1 MNPLVFLLLAGAA
14 VAVVAASSSSTEASP
29 KSEDEKLLASAQKM
43 VLLFDLY
50 TAQTRRNLDDEEL
63 YSLAKLNADAK
74 GIQLLDREGI
84 LSFAK
89 ANIPSQTI
97 NEFGKV
103 QGMAIPEALAY
114 YRQAFFLPPG
124 TASSHDGA
132 DDTGRPVPD
141 IYSVWGGETRLVCE
155 DGGFADACHTGYF
168 QDWFGRS
175 YGHYHDNDSD
185 IDAISSGF
193 LKDLNA
199 AWDAAGPG
207 LLSYIAS
214 MASNFPGIGTAIS
227 VGVTF
232 LSAVGE
238 GASLENAALASARSA
253 IPSAFRSVY
262 DIGVGLA
269 VKGTFDLDAA
279 LTVAMATAISQGAIN
294 GDVLNTYNT
303 IKTAY
308 EDAKATGEQIEGG
321 LGTLSG
327 AIKVAI

>member
-14 VAVVAASSSSTEASP
+14 VAVMASSSSSSEKP

-43 VLLFDLY
+43 VMLFDLY
-50 TAQTRRNLDDEEL
+50 TAQTRRNLDDDEL
-63 YSLAKLNADAK
+63 YALAKLNADAK

-89 ANIPSQTI
+89 TNIPSQPLHGFD
-97 NEFGKV
+97 NV

-114 YRQAFFLPPG
+114 YRQSFFLPPG
-124 TASSHDGA
+124 VASSHDGA
-132 DDTGRPVPD
+132 DDTGRPIPD
-141 IYSVWGGETRLVCE
+141 IYSVWGGETRLVCQ
-155 DGGFADACHTGYF
+155 DGGFGDACHTGYF

-185 IDAISSGF
+185 LDAISSGF
-193 LKDLNA
+193 MKDLQG
-199 AWDAAGPG
+199 AWNAAGPG
-207 LLSYIAS
+207 LLKYIAG
-214 MASNFPGIGTAIS
+214 MASNFPGIGTVIAT
-227 VGVTF
+227 GVTF
-232 LSAVGE
+232 LAAVGE
-238 GASLENAALASARSA
+238 GASLENAALAGARAA
-253 IPSAFRSVY
+253 IPSALRSVY

-294 GDVLNTYNT
+294 GDVLATYNT

>member
-14 VAVVAASSSSTEASP
+14 VAVVAASSTSAEASP

-50 TAQTRRNLDDEEL
+50 TAQTRRNLDDDEL
-63 YSLAKLNADAK
+63 YTLAKLNGDAK

-84 LSFAK
+84 LSIAK
-89 ANIPSQTI
+89 AKIPAQALHGFD
-97 NEFGKV
+97 NV
-103 QGMAIPEALAY
+103 QGDAIPEALAY
-114 YRQAFFLPPG
+114 YRQSFFLPPG
-124 TASSHDGA
+124 AASSHDGA
-132 DDTGRPVPD
+132 DDAGRPIPD
-141 IYSVWGGETRLVCE
+141 IYSVWGGETRLVCQ
-155 DGGFADACHTGYF
+155 DGGFGDACHTGYF

-175 YGHYHDNDSD
+175 YGNYHDNDSD

-193 LKDLNA
+193 LNDLQV
-199 AWDAAGPG
+199 AWSAAGPG
-207 LLSYIAS
+207 LLSAIAG
-214 MASNFPGIGTAIS
+214 MASNFPGIGTAIA

-238 GASLENAALASARSA
+238 GASFENAALAGARA
-253 IPSAFRSVY
+253 AVPSALRSVY

-294 GDVLNTYNT
+294 GDVLATYNT

-321 LGTLSG
+321 LGTLGG
-327 AIKVAI
+327 AINVAI